1 MTKDFIGKNIK
12 RVAVIGGGPGG
23 IAAARA
29 LYKEKAF
36 DVITVYDRNTQAGG
50 TWIYDPNTDPPPPI
64 PSIDALEVDFTLQ
77 AQKLHSPI
85 YAGLRANLPKSV
97 MCYRDVAFDPKVPL
111 FAYHQQVLDYLKSI
125 VVSENLLPLF
135 RFSTRVDRVEPQK
148 DVWIVSTTDLTLGK
162 QSDQE
167 FDAVV
172 IATGHYNVPYIP
184 NIPGVD
190 QLSRHTKV
198 MHSRDY
204 RSPDLFKDKT
214 VLVIGGGSS
223 GLDIV
228 RETSVVA
235 HKVYQCIRTENEMS
249 RQAEPRSNVE
259 QVSLLKRFD
268 GSTIEF
274 DDGKRVQDVDVVVFA
289 TGFLFSY
296 PFLPFQKGNLIQKG
310 QKVHQ
315 LSHYM
320 FYKQNPTLSFI
331 GLPIKVAPFPLM
343 QLQATVVAKYWSNQ
357 VPMIPYEEL
366 EQERDDKKEIVFSM
380 EQECNYSNRL
390 GAWAEGWVDRPL
402 EEWNSDDAVTGQLSD
417 EWKRLRKEAFSLRK
431 VHLGY

>member
-1 MTKDFIGKNIK
+1 MTKSFIKKNIK

-29 LYKEKAF
+29 LYKENAF
-36 DVITVYDRNTQAGG
+36 DIITVYDRNTQVGG
-50 TWIYDPNTDPPPPI
+50 TWVYDSNTDPPPPI
-64 PSIDALEVDFTLQ
+64 PSTDALEVDFTLQ
-77 AQKLHSPI
+77 AHKLHSPI
-85 YAGLRANLPKSV
+85 YASLRANLPKSV
-97 MCYRDVAFDPKVPL
+97 MCYRDVAFNPKVPL
-111 FAYHQQVLDYLKSI
+111 FAHHQQVLDYLQTI

-190 QLSRHTKV
+190 QLSRHTE
-198 MHSRDY
+198 
-204 RSPDLFKDKT
+204 T

-228 RETSVVA
+228 RETSAVA

-268 GSTIEF
+268 GLTIEF
-274 DDGKRVQDVDVVVFA
+274 ADGKHVQDVDVVVFA

-320 FYKQNPTLSFI
+320 FYKQNPTLSFL

-343 QLQATVVAKYWSNQ
+343 QRQATVVAKYWSNQ
-357 VPMIPYEEL
+357 VPMLPYEEL
-366 EQERDDKKEIVFSM
+366 EQETDDKKEIVFSM
-380 EQECNYSNRL
+380 EQEYDYNNRL
-390 GAWAEGWVDRPL
+390 GAWAEGWIDRPL
-402 EEWNSDDAVTGQLSD
+402 EEWKSDDAVTGQLSD
-417 EWKRLRKEAFSLRK
+417 EWKKLRKEAFSLRK